1 MLRQRI
7 ITAVI
12 ALLIFIPL
20 LIAGGIWLELAAA
33 ILGVIGLSEFY
44 IMQKR
49 IIVSPDFVISSL
61 AVLVLVFPKHFLNWL
76 PGSITQID
84 IFFLLTILLLVNTV
98 LSKNRTNFDEMSVNT
113 LATLYVGY
121 GFHALASVRNDAGL
135 DTLFFFLLLVWV
147 TDSGAYIFGR
157 KLGRHKLWPAISPNK
172 TWEGSICGTLSAL
185 VVAFIYLQFF
195 PQLYSLP
202 AMLGIALLFSIIGQF
217 GDLIESAYKRY
228 YGVKDSGR
236 ILPGHGGILD
246 RFDSLLV
253 VLPLLHFFGFF

>member
-1 MLRQRI
+1 MRQRI
-7 ITAVI
+7 ITAVV
-12 ALLIFIPL
+12 ALAIFIPI
-20 LIAGGIWLELAAA
+20 LIAGGIWLEVAAA
-33 ILGVIGLSEFY
+33 VLGIVGLSEFY

-49 IIVSPDFVISSL
+49 IIVSPDFVISAV
-61 AVLVLVFPKHFLNWL
+61 AVLVLVLPKRAFNWL
-76 PGSITQID
+76 PSAISSID
-84 IFFLLTILLLVNTV
+84 VFFLLTLLLLVYTV
-98 LSKNRTNFDEMSVNT
+98 LSKNRTNFDEISINT

-135 DTLFFFLLLVWV
+135 DTLFLFLLIVWA

-157 KLGRHKLWPAISPNK
+157 KLGRYKLWPAISPNK
-172 TWEGSICGTLSAL
+172 TWEGSICGTLLAL
-185 VVAFIYLQFF
+185 VVAAIYLHFF

-202 AMLGIALLFSIIGQF
+202 IMMLIALIFSIIGQL

-228 YGVKDSGR
+228 YGVKDSGK

-253 VLPLLHFFGFF
+253 VLPLLHFFAFF

>member
-1 MLRQRI
+1 V
-7 ITAVI
+7 ITAVV
-12 ALLIFIPL
+12 ALAIFIPL
-20 LIAGGIWLELAAA
+20 LIAGGIWLEIAAA
-33 ILGVIGLSEFY
+33 VLAVIGLSEFY

-49 IIVSPDFVISSL
+49 IIVSPDFVISAA
-61 AVLVLVFPKHFLNWL
+61 AVVVLVFPKRFLNWL
-76 PGSITQID
+76 PSTVTQND
-84 IFFLLTILLLVNTV
+84 IFFLLTILLLVYTV
-98 LSKNRTNFDEMSVNT
+98 MSKNRTNFDEISVNT

-135 DTLFFFLLLVWV
+135 DTLFLFLLIVWS

-157 KLGRHKLWPAISPNK
+157 QFGKHKLWPAISPNK
-172 TWEGSICGTLSAL
+172 TWEGSIGGTLLAM
-185 VVAFIYLQFF
+185 VVALIYLQFF
-195 PQLYSLP
+195 PQLYSIKV
-202 AMLGIALLFSIIGQF
+202 MLLIALIFSIFGQF

-228 YGVKDSGR
+228 YGVKDSGK